1 MTTTEADLA
10 KLTHRQREVMTALA
24 RQLSN
29 DKVAR
34 LLDIAEATL
43 KIDMTAFRMC
53 FRHWRL
59 PGPPVAILVGRE
71 HLYCDL
77 LISYLQRVAPEL
89 TVIEA
94 ASVQQIETENLPSEK
109 VVLLLDIG

>member
-1 MTTTEADLA
+1 MIAEADLA
-10 KLTHRQREVMTALA
+10 KLTHRQREVLTALA
-24 RQLSN
+24 LSN

-59 PGPPVAILVGRE
+59 PGPPGGHFSR
-71 HLYCDL
+71 
-77 LISYLQRVAPEL
+77 P
-89 TVIEA
+89 
-94 ASVQQIETENLPSEK
+94 
-109 VVLLLDIG
+109 